1 MAWFRNAAAWGASF
15 SQSQEEETRDKT
27 PERTKKRTDTDH
39 RTPNRDGGAEETG
52 ARHRGRHDESIG
64 GNDSGFEDEGSDGS
78 FGNNASDSN
87 KEGESDNEDFDYSR
101 RPLPEKEDDGDDS
114 GDDAT
119 ESAKEDDGDDSGD
132 DATESAV
139 EAPRLGAPRG
149 ERKWKPVQVATKDT
163 KKQAIAEG
171 KKRVGANTKFGGG
184 NSFLYYA
191 DCADHESCTVKFKV
205 QPTVGKPDLPKKAK
219 DYLGTWGVFFDPSQ
233 THAGS
238 SVPYEGAGVSHEWRD
253 PLKLRFDAGF
263 GPRGA
268 TVDLQAQN
276 LREGASSAN
285 FPSKIK
291 ITAFYNA
298 VKLEVRHHE

>member
-1 MAWFRNAAAWGASF
+1 MKLQDLIIHIKKVLFNILIYIGINVAGGFCCRKFHHLSWVSMAWFRNAAAWGASF

-119 ESAKEDDGDDSGD
+119 ESA
-132 DATESAV
+132 V

-171 KKRVGANTKFGGG
+171 KKRVGANTIR
-184 NSFLYYA
+184 
-191 DCADHESCTVKFKV
+191 
-205 QPTVGKPDLPKKAK
+205 
-219 DYLGTWGVFFDPSQ
+219 W
-233 THAGS
+233 
-238 SVPYEGAGVSHEWRD
+238 
-253 PLKLRFDAGF
+253 
-263 GPRGA
+263 
-268 TVDLQAQN
+268 
-276 LREGASSAN
+276 
-285 FPSKIK
+285 
-291 ITAFYNA
+291 
-298 VKLEVRHHE
+298 